1 MKLKYK
7 VLIGGAILFIILASF
22 YVCCDRAKLV
32 DRINV
37 EKGKYEAYRQIT
49 IANEEI
55 SAKYIKEQLAKIDE
69 LNGHI
74 DSANTVIATLQ
85 AHQEQANGTIGS
97 LNDKLAQAQTDAE
110 KVPILTALVQE
121 WIGKFNLAQA
131 TIAEKDKII
140 FSLTEKYQAQLQISE
155 RHKAD
160 WTAETS
166 LRTLAETRL
175 NLLDKRVVG
184 LERKLK
190 LRNAGDLI
198 LVAGAI
204 AVALFK

>member
-7 VLIGGAILFIILASF
+7 VLIGGSILFIILASF

-32 DRINV
+32 DRISV

-69 LNGHI
+69 LNGAI
-74 DSANTVIATLQ
+74 DSANTHLATL
-85 AHQEQANGTIGS
+85 EQSQINAGNTIVKLNES
-97 LNDKLAQAQTDAE
+97 LTTAKTDAE

-155 RHKAD
+155 RYKAD

>member
-69 LNGHI
+69 LSGHI

-140 FSLTEKYQAQLQISE
+140 FSLAEKYQVAISIGE
-155 RHKAD
+155 EYKGLWGQEKSLRLK
-160 WTAETS
+160 AETGW
-166 LRTLAETRL
+166 
-175 NLLDKRVVG
+175 NLSDKRVSR
-184 LERKLK
+184 LERKIR

-204 AVALFK
+204 VLAFAK

>member
-7 VLIGGAILFIILASF
+7 VLIGGSILFIVLASF

-32 DRINV
+32 NAINV
-37 EKGKYEAYRQIT
+37 EKGKYEAYRKIT

-155 RHKAD
+155 RYKAD